1 MSDDEQSANDD
12 FEWTELKPER
22 QLTRNGNPELGFRL
36 FLCMAKSDTE
46 QGRALH
52 NDPIA
57 FLRENADMGIGDDDV
72 RAMVL
77 RVNAERSA
85 NPRHR
90 AEVWMVIPG
99 STTAVGLQYKYPNVE
114 SEPE

>member
-1 MSDDEQSANDD
+1 MADDEQDRDKD
-12 FEWTELKPER
+12 FEWTELRPER
-22 QLTRNGNPELGFRL
+22 LLSRDGNPELGFRL
-36 FLCMAKSDTE
+36 FLCMTKSDTDN
-46 QGRALH
+46 GRALH

-57 FLRENADMGIGDDDV
+57 FLRENADMGIGDEDV

-99 STTAVGLQYKYPNVE
+99 STTAVGLQYKYPNQ
-114 SEPE
+114 PEQK